1 MTRSEPDVE
10 RVSVWF
16 PKRCYCIIVA
26 LLGVHAAINETRGF
40 DHQSQRVRSTDRKE
54 NKSASRRLRER
65 STSNERWTLEVCTGC
80 PAPPRPVGP
89 AARGVGRAT
98 RKGYTAGAGRVR
110 AGIFWCGLRG
120 GLTAYHCGA
129 GRGGQETAAGQ
140 PLQVRALL

>member
-65 STSNERWTLEVCTGC
+65 STSNERWTVIRGLHGLPR
-80 PAPPRPVGP
+80 PAPAHGSRSPRGGAGYPK
-89 AARGVGRAT
+89 R
-98 RKGYTAGAGRVR
+98 YTAGAGRVR
-110 AGIFWCGLRG
+110 AGIFCCRLRG

-129 GRGGQETAAGQ
+129 ERGGQEAAAGR
-140 PLQVRALL
+140 VRALL